1 MKGAARARRRW
12 MGDVRCFSPT
22 GLRQR
27 VLEPQGK
34 LTLLKFRGVRV
45 LPASI
50 FAIGTKKGS
59 AGPRQPLRPTATPS
73 VDSAYQA
80 TRRKLLE
87 QACK

>member
-34 LTLLKFRGVRV
+34 LTLMKIRGVRV
-45 LPASI
+45 LPASG
-50 FAIGTKKGS
+50 FRHRYQDGLG
-59 AGPRQPLRPTATPS
+59 GPLATPPTCGDAFGRLR
-73 VDSAYQA
+73 VSA
-80 TRRKLLE
+80 
-87 QACK
+87 AC